1 MSDEFDTKVV
11 ASFAPEHYE
20 QILAMMCDCALLP
33 SRYAAWRRGFE
44 EHIVELHRRAV
55 TPVVVEVDPDAFWAW
70 CMAED
75 WPCDA
80 QARMEYAEWLA
91 DIGRAPRDSQAGR
104 LRLAPATTTSDRS
117 SDRLAVL
124 DEPPHE
130 AAA

>member
-1 MSDEFDTKVV
+1 MSDEFDTKIV
-11 ASFAPEHYE
+11 ASFAPEHYD
-20 QILAMMCDCALLP
+20 QILAMMCDRALLP
-33 SRYAAWRRGFE
+33 SRHAAWRRGFE
-44 EHIVELHRRAV
+44 ERIAELHRRAV
-55 TPVVVEVDPDAFWAW
+55 TPVVVEIDPDAFWAW

-91 DIGRAPRDSQAGR
+91 DIGRAPWASQAGR
-104 LRLAPATTTSDRS
+104 PRRAAPTTNSDWSR
-117 SDRLAVL
+117 DTLAVL